1 MLLQTVKSF
10 LVILFLLGSSYL
22 VSTSEQSD
30 DPEQFYLYSSSP
42 FYKVPKF
49 YKVPN
54 SSLKK
59 SPKAHQVPFSNDDK
73 ESFETIVFQYE
84 DNDVIGQVI
93 IPAIPQSSTFCSSA
107 LIGNRLLVFVESIL
121 FEINSPPPDFII

>member
-42 FYKVPKF
+42 FYKVP
-49 YKVPN
+49 N
-54 SSLKK
+54 SSLNK

-93 IPAIPQSSTFCSSA
+93 IPAIPQSSTFCSSD